1 MFKKYSKILSKIIN
15 YAKNLPNFPK
25 NLPTIIAKFA
35 KNPPKILK
43 KKLVEAI
50 LKFSKKNCPKI
61 FQNVVQNI
69 QNYAE
74 YPSKFLINSPTIIT
88 NFVK

>member
-15 YAKNLPNFPK
+15 YARNLPNFPK

-43 KKLVEAI
+43 KNW
-50 LKFSKKNCPKI
+50 SKQ
-61 FQNVVQNI
+61 F
-69 QNYAE
+69 
-74 YPSKFLINSPTIIT
+74 
-88 NFVK
+88 